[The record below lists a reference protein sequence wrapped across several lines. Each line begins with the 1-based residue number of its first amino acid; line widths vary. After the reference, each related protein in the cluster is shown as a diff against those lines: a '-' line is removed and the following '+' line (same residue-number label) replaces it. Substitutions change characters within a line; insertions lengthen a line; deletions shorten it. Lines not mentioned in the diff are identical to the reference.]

1 MRMTG
6 GEEKRER
13 KKRKKEREKERERKR
28 KRERDRERERESK
41 MRERLENV
49 WWERS
54 DEVRAEEGSG
64 VGLWHSKP
72 GPVQRPAC
80 GGLRVGQSRARG
92 VAIPLNPAVR
102 VRRRVGGAVLPER
115 RP

>member
-1 MRMTG
+1 
-6 GEEKRER
+6 
-13 KKRKKEREKERERKR
+13 
-28 KRERDRERERESK
+28 

-54 DEVRAEEGSG
+54 DGVRVEGGSG

-72 GPVQRPAC
+72 GPVLRPAC

-92 VAIPLNPAVR
+92 VAIPPNPTVG
-102 VRRRVGGAVLPER
+102 VRRGVGGGVGGTVLPER